1 MHGTMGHA
9 WKELVAVGGHEWRSG
24 SAKGP
29 VVPAPSTEDGLTP
42 GRLEDSMQMKMK
54 DEYED
59 VDEDEYGMDVCNNE
73 DEIGMMMIM
82 MAMRIGRMMM
92 TITRMDT

>member
-9 WKELVAVGGHEWRSG
+9 WKEMVAVGGHEWRSG

-42 GRLEDSMQMKMK
+42 GRRED
-54 DEYED
+54 EHED
-59 VDEDEYGMDVCNNE
+59 VDKDEYGMEGV
-73 DEIGMMMIM
+73 
-82 MAMRIGRMMM
+82 
-92 TITRMDT
+92 

>member
-9 WKELVAVGGHEWRSG
+9 WIELVAVGGHEWRSG

-42 GRLEDSMQMKMK
+42 GWREDEHADEDEGE
-54 DEYED
+54 DEYEN
-59 VDEDEYGMDVCNNE
+59 VDLNEYE
-73 DEIGMMMIM
+73 MM
-82 MAMRIGRMMM
+82 RVGRG
-92 TITRMDT
+92 R

>member
-9 WKELVAVGGHEWRSG
+9 WIELVAVGGHEWRSG

-42 GRLEDSMQMKMK
+42 ERMKSDDDDNIKMKMRKELQMQM
-54 DEYED
+54 
-59 VDEDEYGMDVCNNE
+59 
-73 DEIGMMMIM
+73 
-82 MAMRIGRMMM
+82 
-92 TITRMDT
+92 TQ